1 VNRLKPK
8 DQLCSPLDRL
18 PTKTVEPMRG
28 TKGSSHHRSVSLL
41 LGIVIFFGPGGW
53 TIERFGMKEGI
64 AESSGESSVLI
75 YMVWLRR
82 ELTSARRPCLAKDI
96 AMLNKGGRY
105 RMTNAIDFAAGNQL
119 CDFSGVPVLFLGLL
133 RTPYYFHACFPFTLL
148 IATDSAIQRDVLS
161 TVDQVHQ
168 RRGMYATLCLMSRA
182 GTKSAQELANMIK
195 SRPSSGLKEF
205 AVVDVRDDDFVVSG
219 WEVLLL

>member
-1 VNRLKPK
+1 
-8 DQLCSPLDRL
+8 
-18 PTKTVEPMRG
+18 
-28 TKGSSHHRSVSLL
+28 
-41 LGIVIFFGPGGW
+41 
-53 TIERFGMKEGI
+53 
-64 AESSGESSVLI
+64 
-75 YMVWLRR
+75 
-82 ELTSARRPCLAKDI
+82 
-96 AMLNKGGRY
+96 
-105 RMTNAIDFAAGNQL
+105 MTNAIDFAAGNQL